1 MIKSCGYF
9 TVIKP
14 EEIGNVKEIKDFEC
28 SNRWKEEDYKNY
40 LESVQQLITNYEKIE
55 DVDTIND
62 KKFYVDFFNF
72 SNRITVTKTKYGKY
86 EVTDNG
92 HHRMFIAKKYG
103 LKLIVY
109 VEQEEPYDTEEQK
122 NNLIPNNHQKTN
134 SDQIACILLALFQSF
149 CLTVLFTFSNG
160 WTGYHTIVMF
170 FLTFIIYKIIH

>member
-72 SNRITVTKTKYGKY
+72 SNRT
-86 EVTDNG
+86 
-92 HHRMFIAKKYG
+92 
-103 LKLIVY
+103 
-109 VEQEEPYDTEEQK
+109 
-122 NNLIPNNHQKTN
+122 
-134 SDQIACILLALFQSF
+134 
-149 CLTVLFTFSNG
+149 
-160 WTGYHTIVMF
+160 
-170 FLTFIIYKIIH
+170 TFINN